1 MAKATDVWSDLG
13 FVFWLACLLPLGPA
27 KVAAGLY
34 NLTLTT
40 DGPATIG
47 AEVTISASLM
57 VKDNGSLS
65 LPADTHLY
73 RFHWIH
79 TPLILTAKTEKNLTS
94 TIHVVGRVAGDF
106 PVSVWVTTV
115 DCWMCKPLARKSLVG
130 KLVITQNTS
139 VSWPNAYITKKSL
152 RFSFLLHDPSDFFN
166 AGTFTVNVR
175 VVAEWEQTK
184 PDATKG
190 IVQKSGDFSAS
201 LNLREALQGIQVLGP
216 TLLQTFQKFTMTMNF
231 FGSPPLDVCWGLKP
245 QCLPLEDRECHAV
258 LVTRTSFNLS
268 HVFQDPGDY
277 CFIFRAE
284 NAISKAH
291 QYQRIQPFVFAF
303 PCATLITVLLVFI
316 MYMTV
321 RSAAQQKDITESPE
335 VTGLKC
341 CCQLCCGSLFLE
353 SPSEYLEIVRENH
366 GLLPPLYKPMK
377 TYNVSI
383 TRSFCSLPAGWKL
396 GGGGCGQG
404 RMNSAT
410 ELGMA
415 QQRFYSGFLDTL
427 MVGFPVQKKA
437 RLPKVHLC
445 WE

>member
-13 FVFWLACLLPLGPA
+13 LVFLLACLLPLGPA

-34 NLTLTT
+34 NLSLAT
-40 DGPATIG
+40 DGPATVG
-47 AEVTISASLM
+47 TEVTISANLT

-73 RFHWIH
+73 RFHWVH

-106 PVSVWVTTV
+106 SVSVWVTAV
-115 DCWMCKPLARKSLVG
+115 DCWMCKPLARSALVLPIKESLVG

-139 VSWPNAYITKKSL
+139 VSWPNAYLTNKSL
-152 RFSFLLHDPSDFFN
+152 RFSFFLHDPSDFFKLASFFYRWDFGDGTLLITDTPVAYYN
-166 AGTFTVNVR
+166 YSSVGTFTVKVR

-184 PDATKG
+184 PDAAKG
-190 IVQKSGDFSAS
+190 TVQRSGDFSAS
-201 LNLREALQGIQVLGP
+201 LKLREALQGIQVLGP

-231 FGSPPLDVCWGLKP
+231 LGSPPLEVCWGLKP
-245 QCLPLEDRECHAV
+245 QCLPLEDRECHSV
-258 LVTRTSFNLS
+258 LVTSTSFNLS

-284 NAISKAH
+284 NVINKAH
-291 QYQRIQPFVFAF
+291 QFHRIQVWPSSLQPIVFAF

-321 RSAAQQKDITESPE
+321 RSAAQQKDPTESPE
-335 VTGLKC
+335 MTGLKC

-377 TYNVSI
+377 TYNV
-383 TRSFCSLPAGWKL
+383 
-396 GGGGCGQG
+396 
-404 RMNSAT
+404 
-410 ELGMA
+410 
-415 QQRFYSGFLDTL
+415 
-427 MVGFPVQKKA
+427 
-437 RLPKVHLC
+437 
-445 WE
+445 